1 MLTIFGSGNLTLLGA
16 RPWRADG
23 ILRHKQNVYENTKNH
38 IDGSCIRVGNFF
50 SRDSFAMVS
59 GLRLGLPP
67 FPFWGDTTF
76 CIGIG
81 AGLLMVQSGVKKE
94 RKFSSEQ
101 TASCNPAPQDT

>member
-1 MLTIFGSGNLTLLGA
+1 MSVLDSIIEGDRL
-16 RPWRADG
+16 PWTQCPSFAIGRLYNVRNG

-38 IDGSCIRVGNFF
+38 IDVG
-50 SRDSFAMVS
+50 